1 MKLSQARILIF
12 DFETTGLDPETDKI
26 VEVAAM
32 LVDFSGK
39 AHGFVN
45 TLCNPGI
52 PIPPK
57 ASSIHHV
64 TDEMVEGYR
73 PFDFKLFT
81 DIDFNVF
88 SGHNIIGFDNKFLP
102 KHDYPML
109 DTMLLAKKV
118 WPELESYSN
127 QFIRY
132 FKKTYLKDDVGR
144 AAHDAWS
151 DVVVTSTILLELF
164 SGIKSTG
171 ITEVDNVMDMEL
183 EELIAW
189 TLQPNLLKT
198 CRFGNKHY
206 GIPWSEVPQDYLQW
220 MKSKCTLDADT
231 ELTVDHYLKQGKL
244 FA

>member
-26 VEVAAM
+26 VEVGACNEEGTKTFEAFC
-32 LVDFSGK
+32 DP
-39 AHGFVN
+39 GF
-45 TLCNPGI
+45 
-52 PIPPK
+52 PIPAK
-57 ASSIHHV
+57 ASAIHHV
-64 TDEMVEGYR
+64 TDDMVEGEP
-73 PFDFKLFT
+73 PFSMEMFSDF
-81 DIDFNVF
+81 DFNVLC
-88 SGHNIIGFDNKFLP
+88 GHNIIGFDNKFLP

-118 WPELESYSN
+118 WPEIESYSN
-127 QFIRY
+127 QYIRY
-132 FKKTYLKDDVGR
+132 SKKLYLKDKVGR
-144 AAHDAWS
+144 SAHSALADVFVTACILRELIS
-151 DVVVTSTILLELF
+151 DIEIMERLAGRDPLDLELE
-164 SGIKSTG
+164 KL
-171 ITEVDNVMDMEL
+171 ITWSM
-183 EELIAW
+183 
-189 TLQPNLLKT
+189 QPNLLKT